1 MKTRIQIVLAGA
13 YLLLALAPAVLGQT
27 KQPVDYVDPHIG
39 SISYLLK
46 SVPPTVQLPFGM
58 MRLAPVTS
66 PGISDSYLAEK
77 IYGFPVDSAV
87 LMPATGPVETDPAKN
102 ASRYD
107 HDFEIATP
115 YYYAVTLEKTD
126 TRVEFT
132 VTERAVYFRIA
143 YPKPGERHMVVRV
156 KGEGSLSADAAHSA
170 LSGYEDIQGARHYF
184 YAESSRP
191 FAVWG
196 AWEGGNTS
204 PGLSTETGTN
214 IGLAVTF
221 PASAANPVEWRVGI
235 SYISVEQ
242 ARQNVKE
249 QIPAW
254 NFAAV
259 KSRARNIWNQALGKI
274 AVSGGSD
281 DGRTIFYTA
290 LYRSLNGMANITE
303 DGKYY
308 SGYDKQ
314 VHASDGHDFYVD
326 DSLWDTYRSEH
337 PLELLLSPGRQLDMV
352 RSYVRMYEQDGWM
365 PRDPTVDGHGVWM
378 IGNHSAA
385 LIADTYAKGYTNF
398 DAEKAYEGI
407 RKNATQATV
416 LPWRLGPL
424 TLLDRVYQERG
435 FFPALA
441 KGETETSPDVSPG
454 ERRQAVSVTLENS
467 YDDWCVA
474 QMAKALHKDADYEYF
489 LKRAHDYQNVYN
501 PAIGFMAPRSMDG
514 KWVEDFDPK
523 LGGGQGGRDYFTEDN
538 GWVYA
543 FHVQHDVAGLIE
555 LMGGREKFVE
565 RLDGLFEEPFGE
577 AKFRFLSQFPDA
589 TALYGN
595 YPQGDEPSF
604 HIPYFYN
611 YAGEPWMTQRR
622 VRELMRIWYTSGLMG
637 IPGDEDWGAM
647 SSWYVFSAM
656 GFYPVCPGSPTYN
669 IGSPIFDEI
678 KVSLENGRVFTIR
691 ALHQSARSKY
701 IQSAT
706 LNGRALNKPW
716 FSHSDI
722 AQGGT
727 LILQMGPQPNK
738 SWGSTPDAAPPSM
751 TQP

>member
-1 MKTRIQIVLAGA
+1 MLAVA
-13 YLLLALAPAVLGQT
+13 CLVPAAMAVGQT
-27 KQPVDYVDPHIG
+27 KQPVDYVNPHIG

-46 SVPPTVQLPFGM
+46 SEPPTVQLPFGM
-58 MRLAPVTS
+58 VRLAPETS
-66 PGISDSYLAEK
+66 PGISDVYLAEK
-77 IYGFPVDSAV
+77 IFGFPIDGAV
-87 LMPATGPVETDPAKN
+87 MMPTAGPVETDPAKT

-107 HDFEIATP
+107 HDFEAATP

-132 VTERAVYFRIA
+132 VTERAIYFHIG
-143 YPKPGERHMVVRV
+143 YPAEGERHMIFHVR
-156 KGEGSLSADAAHSA
+156 GDGTLTADAAHSA
-170 LSGYEDIQGARHYF
+170 VSGYEDILGARHYF

-191 FAVWG
+191 LTVWG
-196 AWEGGNTS
+196 AWDGTHVS
-204 PGLSTETGTN
+204 PGLATEAGTN
-214 IGLAVTF
+214 IGMAVTC
-221 PASAANPVEWRVGI
+221 PVSASAQSEWRVGI

-242 ARQNVKE
+242 ARRNVQE
-249 QIPAW
+249 EIPTW

-259 KSRARNIWNQALGKI
+259 KTRARDAWNQALGKI
-274 AVSGGSD
+274 AVSGGSED
-281 DGRTIFYTA
+281 ERTIFYTA
-290 LYRSLNGMANITE
+290 LYRSLCGMANITE
-303 DGKYY
+303 DDKYY

-314 VHASDGHDFYVD
+314 VHASNGHDFYVD

-337 PLELLLSPGRQLDMV
+337 PLELLLSPHRQLDMV
-352 RSYVRMYEQDGWM
+352 RSYIRMFEQSGWM
-365 PRDPTVDGHGVWM
+365 PRDPTVGGPGVWM

-385 LIADTYAKGYTNF
+385 LIADTYAKGYTDF

-424 TLLDRVYQERG
+424 TLLDRIYQEQG

-441 KGETETSPDVSPG
+441 KGEAETSADVYPG
-454 ERRQAVSVTLENS
+454 ERRQAVSATLENS

-474 QMAKALHKDADYEYF
+474 QMAKALHKDADYAYF
-489 LKRAHDYQNVYN
+489 LKRAHNYQKVFN
-501 PAIGFMAPRSMDG
+501 PAIGFMAPRSADG

-543 FHVQHDVAGLIE
+543 FHVQHDVAGLMQ
-555 LMGGREKFVE
+555 LMGGRERFVE

-577 AKFRFLSQFPDA
+577 AKFRFLAQFPDA

-622 VRELMRIWYTSGLMG
+622 VREIMRIWYTPGLMG

-678 KVSLENGRVFTIR
+678 KISLENGRVFTIR
-691 ALHQSARSKY
+691 ALHQSPHNKY

-706 LNGRALNKPW
+706 LNGRPLNKPW
-716 FSHSDI
+716 FSHADI
-722 AQGGT
+722 VQGGT
-727 LILQMGPQPNK
+727 LILQMGSQPNK
-738 SWGSTPDAAPPSM
+738 SWGSSPDATPPSM
-751 TQP
+751 TQ

>member
-1 MKTRIQIVLAGA
+1 MKIRHEIVLASACLYGA
-13 YLLLALAPAVLGQT
+13 LVPAAFSQT

-58 MRLAPVTS
+58 MRLAPMTS

-77 IYGFPVDSAV
+77 IYGFPLDGAV
-87 LMPATGPVETDPAKN
+87 LMPSTGPVETDPARS
-102 ASRYD
+102 ASLYD
-107 HDFEIATP
+107 HDFETATP
-115 YYYAVTLEKTD
+115 YYYAVTLEKTN
-126 TRVEFT
+126 TQVEFT
-132 VTERAVYFRIA
+132 VTERAAYFHIGF
-143 YPKPGERHMVVRV
+143 PNTSGRHVTFRV
-156 KGEGSLSADAAHSA
+156 KGQGMLSADPASRA
-170 LSGYEDIQGARHYF
+170 LSGYADVLGTRHYF

-191 FAVWG
+191 FTVWG
-196 AWEGGNTS
+196 AWEGSNIS
-204 PGLSTETGTN
+204 PGLATETGTN
-214 IGLAVTF
+214 IGLAVSF
-221 PASAANPVEWRVGI
+221 PDSAPDPTEWRVGI
-235 SYISVEQ
+235 SYISIEQ
-242 ARQNVKE
+242 AHRNEEE

-254 NFAAV
+254 NFDAA
-259 KSRARNIWNQALGKI
+259 KSQAREAWNQALGKI
-274 AVSGGSD
+274 SVSGGSED
-281 DGRTIFYTA
+281 EKAIFYTA
-290 LYRSLNGMANITE
+290 LYRSLCGMANITE
-303 DGKYY
+303 DGQYY

-314 VHASDGHDFYVD
+314 VHPSDGHDFYVD

-337 PLELLLSPGRQLDMV
+337 PLELLLAPSRQLDMV
-352 RSYVRMYEQDGWM
+352 RSYIRMYQQNGWM
-365 PRDPTVDGHGVWM
+365 PRDPTVGGPGVWM
-378 IGNHSAA
+378 IGNHSAS

-398 DAEKAYEGI
+398 DVEEAYEGI

-424 TLLDRVYQERG
+424 TPLDQVYQERG
-435 FFPALA
+435 FLPALA

-489 LKRAHDYQNVYN
+489 LKRAHNYQNVFN
-501 PAIGFMAPRSMDG
+501 PATGFMAPRNIDG

-523 LGGGQGGRDYFTEDN
+523 LGGGQGGRDYFTEVN
-538 GWVYA
+538 GWVYN
-543 FHVQHDVAGLIE
+543 FHVQHDVAGLIQ
-555 LMGGREKFVE
+555 LMGGREKFLA

-577 AKFRFLSQFPDA
+577 SKFRFLAQFPDA
-589 TALYGN
+589 TALFGN
-595 YPQGDEPSF
+595 DPQGDEPGF
-604 HIPYFYN
+604 HIPYLYN

-669 IGSPIFDEI
+669 VGSPIFDEI
-678 KVSLENGRVFTIR
+678 KISLENGRVFTIR
-691 ALHQSARSKY
+691 ALHQSAHNKY

-716 FSHSDI
+716 FTHSDI
-722 AQGGT
+722 TQGGT
-727 LILQMGPQPNK
+727 LILEMGPQPNK
-738 SWGSTPDAAPPSM
+738 SWGSAPDAAPPPM

>member
-1 MKTRIQIVLAGA
+1 MNTRQQSVLAGA
-13 YLLLALAPAVLGQT
+13 CLLGALAPMALGRT

-39 SISYLLK
+39 SVSYLLK
-46 SVPPTVQLPFGM
+46 SESPTVQLPFGM

-77 IYGFPVDSAV
+77 IYGFPVDGAV
-87 LMPATGPVETDPAKN
+87 LMPTTGPVETDPAKN
-102 ASRYD
+102 ASLYD
-107 HDFEIATP
+107 HDFETATP
-115 YYYAVTLEKTD
+115 YYYAVTLEKTN
-126 TRVEFT
+126 TQVEFT

-143 YPKPGERHMVVRV
+143 YPKASERHMVVRV
-156 KGEGSLSADAAHSA
+156 RGKGMLNADPAHSA
-170 LSGYEDIQGARHYF
+170 LSGFEDIRGARHFF
-184 YAESSRP
+184 YAESSPP
-191 FAVWG
+191 FSVWG
-196 AWEGGNTS
+196 AWEGSTVS
-204 PGLSTETGTN
+204 PGLATVTGSN
-214 IGLAVTF
+214 IGMAVTF
-221 PASAANPVEWRVGI
+221 PDSAANPVEWRVGI

-242 ARQNVKE
+242 ARRNVQE

-259 KSRARNIWNQALGKI
+259 KTQARTVWNQALGKI
-274 AVSGGSD
+274 AVSGGGED
-281 DGRTIFYTA
+281 EKTIFYTA
-290 LYRSLNGMANITE
+290 LYRSLCGMADITE
-303 DGKYY
+303 DGNYY
-308 SGYDKQ
+308 SGYDQQ

-337 PLELLLSPGRQLDMV
+337 PLELLLSPRRQLDMV
-352 RSYVRMYEQDGWM
+352 RSYIRMYEQDGWM
-365 PRDPTVDGHGVWM
+365 PRDPTVGGPGVWM

-385 LIADTYAKGYTNF
+385 LIADTYAKGYTGF

-407 RKNATQATV
+407 RKNATQGTV

-424 TLLDRVYQERG
+424 TPLDRVYQERG
-435 FFPALA
+435 FLPALA
-441 KGETETSPDVSPG
+441 KDETETSPDVFPG

-474 QMAKALHKDADYEYF
+474 QMAKALHKDADYDYF
-489 LKRAHDYQNVYN
+489 WKRAHDYQNVYN
-501 PAIGFMAPRSMDG
+501 SATGFMAPRSMNE

-523 LGGGQGGRDYFTEDN
+523 LGGGQGGRDYFTEVN

-555 LMGGREKFVE
+555 LMGGREKFIE

-577 AKFRFLSQFPDA
+577 SKFRFLAQFPDA
-589 TALYGN
+589 TALMGN
-595 YPQGDEPSF
+595 DPQGDEPGF
-604 HIPYFYN
+604 HIPYLYN

-622 VRELMRIWYTSGLMG
+622 VREIMKIWYTSGLMG

-678 KVSLENGRVFTIR
+678 KISLENGRVFTIR
-691 ALHQSARSKY
+691 ALHQSAHNKY

-706 LNGRALNKPW
+706 LNGRPLNKPW

-722 AQGGT
+722 AQGGN
-727 LILQMGPQPNK
+727 LILQLGRQPNT
-738 SWGSTPDAAPPSM
+738 SWGSAPDAAPPSM
-751 TQP
+751 SQP

>member
-1 MKTRIQIVLAGA
+1 MKTHHKIFLASLCVLG
-13 YLLLALAPAVLGQT
+13 ALAPVALGQT
-27 KQPVDYVDPHIG
+27 RQPVDYVDPHIG
-39 SISYLLK
+39 GISHLLK
-46 SVPPTVQLPFGM
+46 SEPPTVQLPFGM
-58 MRLAPVTS
+58 MRLAPLTS

-77 IYGFPVDSAV
+77 IYGFPVEGAV
-87 LMPATGPVETDPAKN
+87 LMPITGPVETDPAKT

-107 HDFEIATP
+107 HDFETATP
-115 YYYAVTLEKTD
+115 YYYEVTLEKSNTQ
-126 TRVEFT
+126 VEFT
-132 VTERAVYFRIA
+132 VTERAVYFRIT
-143 YPKPGERHMVVRV
+143 YSQPGERHMVVRV
-156 KGEGSLSADAAHSA
+156 RGRGMLNADPSHST
-170 LSGYEDIQGARHYF
+170 LSGFEDMRGARHYF

-191 FAVWG
+191 FTVWG
-196 AWEGGNTS
+196 AWEGDKVS
-204 PGLSTETGTN
+204 PGLASQTGN
-214 IGLAVTF
+214 HIGMAVTF
-221 PASAANPVEWRVGI
+221 PDSAASPVEWRVGI
-235 SYISVEQ
+235 SYLSVEQ
-242 ARQNVKE
+242 ARRNVRE

-259 KSRARNIWNQALGKI
+259 KSRARNAWNQALGKI
-274 AVSGGSD
+274 AVSGGSAD
-281 DGRTIFYTA
+281 EKAIFYTA
-290 LYRSLNGMANITE
+290 LYRSLEGMADITE
-303 DGKYY
+303 DGEYY

-337 PLELLLSPGRQLDMV
+337 PLELLLSPSRQLDMV
-352 RSYVRMYEQDGWM
+352 RSYVRMYEQNGWM
-365 PRDPTVDGHGVWM
+365 PRDPTVDGPGVWM

-385 LIADTYAKGYTNF
+385 LIADTYGKGYTSF

-416 LPWRLGPL
+416 LPWRMGPL
-424 TLLDRVYQERG
+424 TPLDRVYQEQG
-435 FFPALA
+435 FLPALA

-474 QMAKALHKDADYEYF
+474 QMAKALHKDEDYAYF
-489 LKRAHDYQNVYN
+489 MKRAHNYQNVYN
-501 PAIGFMAPRSMDG
+501 PAMGFMAPRSMDG

-523 LGGGQGGRDYFTEDN
+523 LGGGQGGRDYFTEVN
-538 GWVYA
+538 GWVYT

-555 LMGGREKFVE
+555 LMGGKEKFVE
-565 RLDGLFEEPFGE
+565 RLDGLFEEPFGVS
-577 AKFRFLSQFPDA
+577 KFRFLAQFPDG
-589 TALYGN
+589 TGLIGN
-595 YPQGDEPSF
+595 YPQGDEPGF

-611 YAGEPWMTQRR
+611 YAGEPWRTQRR
-622 VRELMRIWYTSGLMG
+622 VREIMKIWYTSGLMG

-678 KVSLENGRVFTIR
+678 KISLENGRVFTIR
-691 ALHQSARSKY
+691 ATNQSPHNKY

-706 LNGRALNKPW
+706 LNGHALNKPW
-716 FSHSDI
+716 FSHADL

-727 LILQMGPQPNK
+727 LVLHMGPQPNK
-738 SWGSTPDAAPPSM
+738 SWGSAPDAAPPSM
-751 TQP
+751 SQP

>member
-1 MKTRIQIVLAGA
+1 MKIRVQLVLASACLLGA
-13 YLLLALAPAVLGQT
+13 LVPVARGQSR
-27 KQPVDYVDPHIG
+27 QPVDYVDPHIG

-58 MRLAPVTS
+58 VRLAPVTS

-77 IYGFPVDSAV
+77 IYGFPLDGPE
-87 LMPATGPVETDPAKN
+87 LMPTTGPVETDPAKN
-102 ASRYD
+102 ASLYD
-107 HDFEIATP
+107 HDFETATP
-115 YYYAVTLEKTD
+115 YSYAVTLEKTN
-126 TRVEFT
+126 TQVEFT
-132 VTERAVYFRIA
+132 VTERAAYFRIA
-143 YPKPGERHMVVRV
+143 YPQAGESHMVFRVR
-156 KGEGSLSADAAHSA
+156 GEGMLNADPAHSA
-170 LSGYEDIQGARHYF
+170 VSGFEDIRGARHYF
-184 YAESSRP
+184 YAESLRP
-191 FAVWG
+191 FTVWG
-196 AWEGGNTS
+196 AWEGTKVS
-204 PGLSTETGTN
+204 PDLATETGTN
-214 IGLAVTF
+214 IGAAVNF
-221 PASAANPVEWRVGI
+221 PPAGASPVEWRVGI

-242 ARQNVKE
+242 ARRNVDE
-249 QIPAW
+249 QIPTW
-254 NFAAV
+254 DFAAV
-259 KSRARNIWNQALGKI
+259 KSRARDVWNQALGKI
-274 AVSGGSD
+274 AVSGGSED
-281 DGRTIFYTA
+281 EKTIFYTA
-290 LYRSLNGMANITE
+290 LYRALWGMADITE

-337 PLELLLSPGRQLDMV
+337 PLELLLAPSRQLDMV
-352 RSYVRMYEQDGWM
+352 RSYIRMYEQDGWM
-365 PRDPTVDGHGVWM
+365 PRDPTVNGPGIWM

-385 LIADTYAKGYTNF
+385 LIADTYAKGYTTF

-424 TLLDRVYQERG
+424 TPLDRVYQERG
-435 FFPALA
+435 YFPALA
-441 KGETETSPDVSPG
+441 KGETETSPDVTP

-474 QMAKALHKDADYEYF
+474 QMAKALHKDADYAYF

-501 PAIGFMAPRSMDG
+501 PAIGFMAPRSADG

-523 LGGGQGGRDYFTEDN
+523 LGGGQGGRDYFTEVN

-555 LMGGREKFVE
+555 QMGGRKKFVE
-565 RLDGLFEEPFGE
+565 RLDGLFEEPLGE
-577 AKFRFLSQFPDA
+577 SKFRFLSQFPDA
-589 TALYGN
+589 TALIGN
-595 YPQGDEPSF
+595 YPQGDEPGF
-604 HIPYFYN
+604 HIPYLYN

-622 VRELMRIWYTSGLMG
+622 VRETMKIWYTSGLMG

-678 KVSLENGRVFTIR
+678 KIALENGRVFTIR
-691 ALHQSARSKY
+691 ALNQSAHNKY

-738 SWGSTPDAAPPSM
+738 SWGSSPDAAPPSM
-751 TQP
+751 SQP